1 MANTSSET
9 SNYVLGIDLGSA
21 SLGWAL
27 IGLDHHGSPAKIL
40 KLGVRIFEA
49 AVSGDFEKGQD
60 ESNAVARRGARLI
73 RRQLRRRAARQAELF
88 RLLQK
93 NSLLPANTGVEADAS
108 TVRHSILNELDHQ
121 ISIKWIHD
129 KDTKS
134 FVELPLY
141 KLRKAGLYQQLEAF
155 ELGRVFYHLSQRRG
169 FRSNRTAD
177 GEGKKGEDQGAVK
190 TGISELAEAI
200 RAAGAQTIGEYF
212 ASLDPHTQKVRR
224 IWTGRSMYEE
234 EFGKIWAIQSS
245 FHPTLLTEELYREIK
260 RLLFYQRPIKAQTS
274 LIGECELEPGER
286 RASWATLEAQRFR
299 LLQKVNDL
307 EIVYPGNVNGV
318 ALSQAQKQQVYK
330 LLDSQGDQTFKSI
343 REHLGL
349 DKNIGFNLQ
358 RGGEKTIKGNNV
370 QKRMIEAF
378 GARWQ
383 VLTEE
388 DKRLVVEEWRTI
400 DSPESLQRRLISKWK
415 LTPEAAQRLALSTP
429 PSGYCMLS
437 RKAIR
442 RILPIMLDGKRF
454 MAARQEIPEYIP
466 KQETPLNR
474 IPPVRDALRN
484 LRNPA
489 VERALTEVRKVVNA
503 LVGEYGKPS
512 EVRIELARDLKKP
525 RQERIKATDSNR
537 KRQRERDAVKQRI
550 LRECG
555 LDRPSR
561 DDVEK
566 ALLWEECGGICPYTG
581 RSISFASMY
590 GEHPQFDVEHII
602 PFSRL
607 PDNSF
612 QNKTLCYHEEN
623 RNVKR
628 NRTPFEAYPDAED
641 YDAVLTR
648 VRAWKVPNIGKQKR
662 FELRTLEE
670 LEGFSTRQLNDTRYS
685 SLLAC
690 DLIAKL
696 YGGRVVDTGSG
707 TRQVVFASSGMVTAT
722 LRKGLG
728 LEALL
733 REAVGS
739 SNGENRGKPR
749 TDHRHHAIDALTIAL
764 TQQSMI
770 QTMSR
775 TASLEPN
782 WASSSRSLRSIPS
795 PWVNFI
801 DSVRPHVQELLVS
814 HRPEH
819 RLTGALHDETNYG
832 KPHNVNGKNLVHIRK
847 PVSGLSKGDIDNI
860 VDPAIREAVRRKAA
874 EFAGD
879 LKRCNPKEGIED
891 WPQLLTKTGKTVP
904 IKRVRISKSLEVET
918 IAKGN
923 RTRYVATSS
932 NHHVAIFAQ
941 LDDQGREKRWEPM
954 IVSLYEAM
962 DRKRKGLPVVRKSH
976 PEAQDYIFKFSLMGG
991 DTVLLHK
998 DCDHDKDICTA
1009 SVWRLRTIA
1018 SNGQLSLVRINDAR
1032 LKVDI
1037 QKAKEWWSPATDSL
1051 RKLGGA
1057 KVVIDSLGRLHGAND

>member
-1 MANTSSET
+1 MAHGLSEE
-9 SNYVLGIDLGSA
+9 NDYILGIDLGSA

-27 IGLDHHGSPAKIL
+27 VALSESGDPTGII
-40 KLGVRIFEA
+40 KLGVRIFEP
-49 AVSGDFEKGQD
+49 AVSGDVEKGQD
-60 ESNAVARRGARLI
+60 ESNSVARRGARLI
-73 RRQLRRRAARQAELF
+73 RRQRRRRAARQAALF

-93 NSLLPANTGVEADAS
+93 QNLLPGTTGVERDSSAQ
-108 TVRHSILNELDHQ
+108 RHVILNELD
-121 ISIKWIHD
+121 SALSLKWRQRD
-129 KDTKS
+129 S
-134 FVELPLY
+134 ENGFVDLPIY
-141 KLRKAGLYQQLEAF
+141 HLRKAALYHALDPF

-169 FRSNRTAD
+169 FRSNRKA
-177 GEGKKGEDQGAVK
+177 ERIEKKGEDQGAVK
-190 TGISELAEAI
+190 TAISELDEAI

-212 ASLDPHTQKVRR
+212 AGLDPHTQKVRR

-234 EFGKIWAIQSS
+234 EFGKIWAIQSR
-245 FHPTLLTEELYREIK
+245 FHPTLLTEELHREIW
-260 RLLFYQRPIKAQTS
+260 RLLFYQRPIKAQKN

-307 EIVYPGNVNGV
+307 EIIYPGKLMGV
-318 ALSQAQKQQVYK
+318 ALSADQRQHVYR
-330 LLDSQGDQTFKSI
+330 LLDEHGDQTFKAI

-349 DKNIGFNLQ
+349 DKNIGFNLE
-358 RGGEKTIKGNNV
+358 RGGERSLKGNIV
-370 QKRMIEAF
+370 QRRMIEAF
-378 GARWQ
+378 GPRWQ
-383 VLTEE
+383 ALADEE
-388 DKRLVVEEWRTI
+388 KRQVVDDWRSI
-400 DSPESLQRRLISKWK
+400 ESPESLQRKLIAKWRLV
-415 LTPEAAQRLALSTP
+415 PEAASRLAKSSP

-442 RILPIMLDGKRF
+442 RVLPLMFDGKRF
-454 MAARQEIPEYIP
+454 MAARQEIPEYVP
-466 KQETPLNR
+466 KLEAPLDR
-474 IPPVRDALRN
+474 IPPVLDALRN

-525 RQERIKATDSNR
+525 RQERARATDLNR
-537 KRQRERDAVKQRI
+537 KRQRERDSVKERI
-550 LRECG
+550 VREGG
-555 LDRPSR
+555 LERPSR
-561 DDVEK
+561 DDIEK
-566 ALLWEECGGICPYTG
+566 VLLWEECGGICPYTG
-581 RSISFASMY
+581 KSIAFASLF
-590 GEHPQFDVEHII
+590 GEHPQFGVEHII

-612 QNKTLCYHEEN
+612 QNKTLCDHEQG

-628 NRTPFEAYPDAED
+628 NKTPFEAYPNTEE
-641 YDAVLTR
+641 YDAILTR
-648 VRAWKVPNIGKQKR
+648 IKAWETPNLGKQKR

-685 SLLAC
+685 SRLAC

-696 YGGRVVDTGSG
+696 YGGRVIETETG

-728 LEALL
+728 LEAVLC
-733 REAVGS
+733 EASGS
-739 SNGENRGKPR
+739 SNGETRGKSR

-764 TQQSMI
+764 TRQSMI

-782 WASSSRSLRSIPS
+782 WAITSRSLRTIPS
-795 PWVNFI
+795 PWSNFI

-819 RLTGALHDETNYG
+819 RLTGALHDETNYS
-832 KPHNVNGKNLVHIRK
+832 KPRKVNGKSVVHIRK
-847 PVSGLSKGDIDNI
+847 PVNGLSANDIENI
-860 VDPAIREAVRRKAA
+860 VDPVIRDAVRRKAIDLG
-874 EFAGD
+874 GD
-879 LKRCNPKEGIED
+879 LKRCNPNAGVDD
-891 WPQLLTKTGKTVP
+891 WPQLVTKTGKHVP

-918 IAKGN
+918 IATGN

-932 NHHVAIFAQ
+932 NHHLAIFAQ
-941 LDDQGREKRWEPM
+941 IDSQGREKHWEPR
-954 IVSLYEAM
+954 IVSLYAAM
-962 DRKRKGLPVVRKSH
+962 DRKRKGLPVVQRFH
-976 PEAQDYIFKFSLMGG
+976 PETGDFTFKFSLMGG

-998 DCDHDKDICTA
+998 DCDHSKGICNA

-1032 LKVDI
+1032 LKADI

-1051 RKLGGA
+1051 RKFSA
-1057 KVVIDSLGRLHGAND
+1057 IKVSIDSLGRLHGAND